1 MVETIVLLALLVIF
15 SLPIYFLLFLIY
27 RDRNPSRKFILF
39 IAGALFLYGGSVGYL
54 YEKIEPLW
62 EKAVSDINTSLVN
75 LKDES
80 ERINS
85 VLINKEYDS
94 EEERKIYEIR
104 KVDLDKQISQEEG
117 KSSLAEW
124 FFPLQSLLEIS
135 VTLFA
140 INIASNYIASA
151 TINKDSTR
159 NFYEIPN
166 DINRKIESLE
176 SAVDRQSTVILILVV
191 FVGALLLWS

>member
-1 MVETIVLLALLVIF
+1 M
-15 SLPIYFLLFLIY
+15 
-27 RDRNPSRKFILF
+27 
-39 IAGALFLYGGSVGYL
+39 
-54 YEKIEPLW
+54 YENIEPLW

-94 EEERKIYEIR
+94 EEERKVYEIR
-104 KVDLDKQISQEEG
+104 KVELDKQISKEEE

-140 INIASNYIASA
+140 INIASNYVANA